1 MIQPADR
8 LAQTKEYYFSKKL
21 KEVKQL
27 LDSGKPIINLG
38 VGSPDIQPPKA
49 VVQTMIEATQEDKAH
64 QYQPYA
70 GITALREAI
79 SDFYLKTYKVE
90 LDVDQHILPLMGSK
104 EGIMHIS
111 MAFVNPG
118 DEILMPNPGYPT
130 YAAVAN
136 LVQAKTLFYD
146 LNEDQH
152 WQPDFNQLNELVT
165 PNTKLMWINYPHMPT
180 GTPADKEVLDQLVK
194 FTQQHNILLVNDN
207 PYSLIL
213 NNKPHSILQ
222 NCWPNQHVLELNS
235 LSKTFN
241 LSGWR
246 VGMLC
251 GYQDL
256 IQQVIKVKSN
266 MDSGMFYPIQKG
278 GIKALSSTSEW
289 FDYLNQVYES
299 RRQLIWKLC
308 DQLQLTY
315 QKNTSGLFVWAKVTS
330 DKTSKALSD
339 ELLNTYDM
347 FVTPGDIFG
356 SQGEGYVRFSLCVK
370 IKDIKTCIARTKHFK
385 A

>member
-27 LDSGKPIINLG
+27 IDDGKPIINLG
-38 VGSPDIQPPKA
+38 VGSPDINPPESVVESMIKA
-49 VVQTMIEATQEDKAH
+49 TTHHKAH

-70 GITALREAI
+70 GITSLREAI
-79 SDFYLKTYKVE
+79 KTFYDKIYGVQLSANE
-90 LDVDQHILPLMGSK
+90 QILPLIGSK

-111 MAFVNPG
+111 MAFLNPG
-118 DEILMPNPGYPT
+118 DEVLVPNPGYPT
-130 YAAVAN
+130 YAAVSG
-136 LVQAKTLFYD
+136 LVEAKTLFYD
-146 LNEDQH
+146 LNEKQN
-152 WQPDFNQLNELVT
+152 WQPDIEQLSKLIT
-165 PNTKLMWINYPHMPT
+165 PKTKLMWINYPHMPT
-180 GTPADKEVLDQLVK
+180 GAKADDETIDKLIGFAK
-194 FTQQHNILLVNDN
+194 NHNILLVNDN

-213 NNKPHSILQ
+213 NDKPFSILKHQ
-222 NCWPNQHVLELNS
+222 WPNTNVLELNS

-251 GYQDL
+251 GHQDL
-256 IQQVIKVKSN
+256 IQQVVKVKSN

-278 GIKALSSTSEW
+278 GEIALQLSSEW
-289 FDYLNQVYES
+289 YQHLNATYS
-299 RRQLIWKLC
+299 KRRDLVWQIC

-315 QKNTSGLFVWAKVTS
+315 DKNSSGLFVWAKIQS
-330 DKTSKALSD
+330 QHSAKTLSD
-339 ELLNTYDM
+339 ILLQDYNM
-347 FVTPGDIFG
+347 FVTPGDVFG
-356 SQGEGYVRFSLCVK
+356 SQGQGYLRFSLCVSQGELM
-370 IKDIKTCIARTKHFK
+370 TCIERTKHFK